1 MVYGRCVTVQKH
13 RQSRNLNV
21 LLTNLRGVG
30 AKAYKN
36 ANIAGI
42 NTNLAGFCTKYNFS
56 RHKMYFAMH
65 CAYDWPFK
73 PNQWEKQNKNP
84 IPISGYKIDVLCV
97 KDDVLK
103 TNGRTNWSW

>member
-1 MVYGRCVTVQKH
+1 MQNKPYFFK
-13 RQSRNLNV
+13 
-21 LLTNLRGVG
+21 TNFWGGKRRVG

-65 CAYDWPFK
+65 CAYD
-73 PNQWEKQNKNP
+73 
-84 IPISGYKIDVLCV
+84 
-97 KDDVLK
+97 
-103 TNGRTNWSW
+103 